1 MKKILVLLL
10 LMVVSTSVFAEWT
23 VVGGVDG
30 MTAYAYADSD
40 SIKKKGTKVK
50 MWSLFDYKTVQK
62 FDNLSYLSSVTRNE
76 YDCEEETR
84 RMLDLHWYSGNM
96 RQGDIVYSNTNIKRE
111 SKSIIPESTIEV
123 LFKIA
128 CDKK

>member
-1 MKKILVLLL
+1 M
-10 LMVVSTSVFAEWT
+10 VSTSVFAEWT

-30 MTAYAYADSD
+30 MTAYADSD

-128 CDKK
+128 CSNK